1 MIRPLLLA
9 SCLTFAAGNAL
20 AQTPAAA
27 PASSTPATNAATAVA
42 PASATPAAVP
52 MPPPAPLVGDAT
64 HGKELT
70 YTCQGCHGV
79 TGYRNAYPNYHVP
92 KIGGQ
97 SPQYLTN
104 ALTQYR
110 QGKRK
115 HPTMQAQAESFS
127 AQDIA
132 DIAAFVSGLK

>member
-9 SCLTFAAGNAL
+9 SCLLLSAGNVL
-20 AQTPAAA
+20 AQETAPPSTAPAAA
-27 PASSTPATNAATAVA
+27 ATTAPTAA
-42 PASATPAAVP
+42 PAP
-52 MPPPAPLVGDAT
+52 VGDAGR
-64 HGKELT
+64 GKELT

-79 TGYRNAYPNYHVP
+79 TGYKNAYPNYHVP

-97 SPQYLTN
+97 APQYLIN
-104 ALTQYR
+104 ALTEYQ

-115 HPTMQAQAESFS
+115 HPTMQAQARSFS

-132 DIAAFVSGLK
+132 DIAAYISSLK